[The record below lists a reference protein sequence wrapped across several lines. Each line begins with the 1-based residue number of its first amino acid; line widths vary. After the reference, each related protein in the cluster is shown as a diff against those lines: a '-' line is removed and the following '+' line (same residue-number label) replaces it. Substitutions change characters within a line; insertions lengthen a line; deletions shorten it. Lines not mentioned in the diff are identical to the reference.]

1 MIRKAKL
8 EDLEDI
14 LNIYHYAREY
24 MKKNE
29 NSTQWGNIHPA
40 QSLIEEDI
48 KKGISYVLYDDEE
61 LYGVFALIYGK
72 IQHIKKYMMENGSK

>member
-24 MKKNE
+24 MKKNG
-29 NSTQWGNIHPA
+29 NSTKVKVPDFTFAAIDYVGGDINI
-40 QSLIEEDI
+40 IT
-48 KKGISYVLYDDEE
+48 K
-61 LYGVFALIYGK
+61 
-72 IQHIKKYMMENGSK
+72 

>member
-24 MKKNE
+24 MKKNG

-48 KKGISYVLYDDEE
+48 KKGIQEFIGE
-61 LYGVFALIYGK
+61 L
-72 IQHIKKYMMENGSK
+72 QGSI